1 VNLVLIG
8 YRGTGKS
15 AVAAHL
21 GRATGRRV
29 ISTDA
34 EIEAR
39 LGQSIAEYVAE
50 AGWPAFR
57 DVETEV
63 VRWAAAQ
70 DGLVIDTGGGAPER
84 EENVAALRENGLVI
98 WLTASEETIA
108 RRLRNATNRPSLT
121 NQGSF
126 LDEIGAVLAR
136 RNPLYAAAADHS
148 VATDERTP
156 AQVARVVLEMAGE
169 AQ

>member
-1 VNLVLIG
+1 MNLVLIG

-21 GRATGRRV
+21 ARATGRRV

-39 LGQSIAEYVAE
+39 LGRSIAEYVAE
-50 AGWPAFR
+50 EGWPAFR

-63 VRWAAAQ
+63 IRWAAAQ

-84 EENVAALRENGLVI
+84 EENVAALRENGVVM
-98 WLTASEETIA
+98 WLTASEQTIA
-108 RRLRNATNRPSLT
+108 RRIRNAANRPSLT
-121 NQGSF
+121 GQGSF

-136 RNPLYAAAADHS
+136 RNPLYAAAADYS
-148 VATDERTP
+148 VATGARTP
-156 AQVARVVLEMAGE
+156 AEVARAVLKIAGE
-169 AQ
+169 AL